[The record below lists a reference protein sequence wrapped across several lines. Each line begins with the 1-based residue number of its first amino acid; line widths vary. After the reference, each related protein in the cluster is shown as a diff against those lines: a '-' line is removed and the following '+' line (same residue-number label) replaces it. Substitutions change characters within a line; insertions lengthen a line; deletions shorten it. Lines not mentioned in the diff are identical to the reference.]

1 MVLLILINFFVDD
14 AWLPELF
21 LFLLPSD
28 QQQFLQTI
36 SNIFSNFTSTHITRR
51 CVEISLNNLYVDI
64 GAKGLRYIKFLES

>member
-1 MVLLILINFFVDD
+1 MMHDYL
-14 AWLPELF
+14 
-21 LFLLPSD
+21 SSSSSSCQGD

-36 SNIFSNFTSTHITRR
+36 SNIFSNFTSTYFTRR